1 MANTKDIQR
10 RIKSVANTK
19 KITRAMEMV
28 AAAKMRKAIESTLA
42 TRTYANLSWETLIN
56 LTQGATRVATHPLLE
71 NRPVVKRQAIVVIT
85 SNRGLCGGFNASII
99 SAVRKLATEENIT
112 TEIILVGK
120 KGQALANFY
129 EIKAQFPYPEAG
141 LSATAVLPIIS
152 FVSEAF
158 LNGTYDRIF
167 VAYTDFINAV
177 KQVPR
182 IRQILPIMT
191 DTVDE
196 NLGIIETGDQ
206 VGLSKAM
213 VKEKSAQ
220 HTHRGRF
227 SFEYVFEPKP
237 EEVLQAVVPRL
248 LEVQLYQA
256 LLESI
261 ASEHSARMS
270 AMHQAT
276 EAANDLGTELT
287 LFYNKARQAAIT
299 GEIAEITAGV
309 AALE

>member
-28 AAAKMRKAIESTLA
+28 AAAKMRKAIEETLA

-56 LTQGATRVATHPLLE
+56 LTKGAASVATHPLLDLRTE
-71 NRPVVKRQAIVVIT
+71 IKRQAVVVIT
-85 SNRGLCGGFNASII
+85 SNRGLCGGFNTAIV
-99 SAVRKLATEENIT
+99 SAVRQMFNDKAIA

-120 KGQALANFY
+120 KGQALAGAFD
-129 EIKAQFPYPEAG
+129 IKAQFPYPE
-141 LSATAVLPIIS
+141 TALNAAVALPIIS

-158 LNGTYDRIF
+158 LVGTYDRVF

-182 IRQILPIMT
+182 IRQILPVVT
-191 DTVDE
+191 DLVDS
-196 NLGIIETGDQ
+196 NLGSMTTENR
-206 VGLSKAM
+206 VELSKEMAEA
-213 VKEKSAQ
+213 KAGQ
-220 HTHRGRF
+220 HTHRAGF
-227 SFEYVFEPKP
+227 SFEYIFEPQP
-237 EEVLQAVVPRL
+237 EVVLNAVVPRL
-248 LEVQLYQA
+248 LEVQFYQA
-256 LLESI
+256 LLESV

>member
-28 AAAKMRKAIESTLA
+28 AASKMRKAVEATLA
-42 TRTYANLSWETLIN
+42 TRTYANLSWETLLN
-56 LTQGATRVATHPLLE
+56 LTAGATNVATHPLLE
-71 NRPVVKRQAIVVIT
+71 NRQEIKRQAIVVIT

-99 SAVRKLATEENIT
+99 SAVRRLGADKSIA

-120 KGQALANFY
+120 KGESLADSF
-129 EIKAQFPYPEAG
+129 EIKAQFPYPETNLTA
-141 LSATAVLPIIS
+141 ATVLPIIS
-152 FVSEAF
+152 LVSEGF
-158 LNGTYDRIF
+158 LAKDYDRIL
-167 VAYTDFINAV
+167 VAYTDFINAA
-177 KQVPR
+177 KQTTR
-182 IRQILPIMT
+182 IRQLLPVV
-191 DTVDE
+191 VDSLNDNFKISGE
-196 NLGIIETGDQ
+196 NNKVDFNQTMIEDK
-206 VGLSKAM
+206 LAKHS
-213 VKEKSAQ
+213 
-220 HTHRGRF
+220 HRAGF
-227 SFEYVFEPKP
+227 SFEYIFEPSP
-237 EEVLQAVVPRL
+237 DVVLQAVVPRL
-248 LEVQLYQA
+248 LEIQLYQT
-256 LLESI
+256 LLESV

-276 EAANDLGTELT
+276 EAASDLNTELT